1 MLKTIERETGAVE
14 VEIDAPQ
21 GKILLVRCPEHG
33 AMSIR
38 YTDMAWVCNHVVKD
52 AGAIGGQ
59 GLEYCDEVCG
69 RTYPRVEAQQLIDQ
83 CYEEIRQQDQREF
96 REDQQRSTQRLI
108 DRQNERR
115 ADAHL
120 GARRDE

>member
-1 MLKTIERETGAVE
+1 MAK
-14 VEIDAPQ
+14 Q
-21 GKILLVRCPEHG
+21 CP
-33 AMSIR
+33 A
-38 YTDMAWVCNHVVKD
+38 DVCS
-52 AGAIGGQ
+52 
-59 GLEYCDEVCG
+59 
-69 RTYPRVEAQQLIDQ
+69 PRVEAQQLIDQ

-108 DRQNERR
+108 DRQNEKR

>member
-1 MLKTIERETGAVE
+1 MLKIIEREEGTVE

-38 YTDMAWVCNHVVKD
+38 YTDMAWVCNHQVPPP
-52 AGAIGGQ
+52 GIGVDG
-59 GLEYCDEVCG
+59 ETVPCG
-69 RTYPRVEAQQLIDQ
+69 RLFSRLEAQQIIDQ
-83 CYEEIRQQDQREF
+83 CYEEIRQKDQREF

-108 DRQNERR
+108 DRQNGRR
-115 ADAHL
+115 AEKK
-120 GARRDE
+120 DE